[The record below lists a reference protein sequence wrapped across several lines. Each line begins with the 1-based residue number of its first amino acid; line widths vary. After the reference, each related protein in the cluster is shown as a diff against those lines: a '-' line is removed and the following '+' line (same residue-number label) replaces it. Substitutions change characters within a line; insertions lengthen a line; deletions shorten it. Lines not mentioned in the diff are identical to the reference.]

1 MRKLIS
7 ENIQKNKKEISF
19 STISY
24 LKLNVFFC
32 IKDNDLFNDCI
43 EKIEKEL
50 EERNIF
56 FTLKQSFLFPNNI
69 KINLFTKKDYK
80 KIQNQ

>member
-43 EKIEKEL
+43 ENIEKEL